1 MKDVLKAVLSLVS
14 GVILSRFV
22 WSYTESTHNVER
34 TENSLHNVVCV
45 YGSYPL
51 KHLCMWTVAS
61 LLPVSNWKKLELF
74 CLTPK
79 ARLSGDFFKQEC
91 SICYFL
97 LCELLL
103 ISREDWIGKYF
114 LLYILEKKPKKNNYH
129 DALNMNASYFLKVC
143 ISFCMFCTNYCLLPI
158 ELKLHSSNLFK
169 GN

>member
-34 TENSLHNVVCV
+34 TENSLYNVVCV
-45 YGSYPL
+45 CVSYPL
-51 KHLCMWTVAS
+51 KHLCIWTVAS

-74 CLTPK
+74 CLAPK

-97 LCELLL
+97 LRELLL

-114 LLYILEKKPKKNNYH
+114 LLYILEKKTKQNNQQ
-129 DALNMNASYFLKVC
+129 LPWC
-143 ISFCMFCTNYCLLPI
+143 IKYERLVFFKSLHFILHVLYELLFI
-158 ELKLHSSNLFK
+158 ANRVKITQL
-169 GN
+169 